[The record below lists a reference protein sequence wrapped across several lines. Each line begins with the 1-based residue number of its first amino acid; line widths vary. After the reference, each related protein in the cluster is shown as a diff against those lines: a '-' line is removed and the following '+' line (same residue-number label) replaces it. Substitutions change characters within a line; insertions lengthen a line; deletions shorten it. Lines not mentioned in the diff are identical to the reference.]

1 MAASAPVFIY
11 RSKTMRL
18 LIADDEAPLRAWLR
32 QLLAQIAPTVD
43 IVAEASDGASA
54 LEQIERLR
62 PDAAL
67 LDIRMPGLSGL
78 DVAARISVPC
88 RVVFVTAYD
97 EFALQAFEQ
106 AAVDYL
112 LKPVTAERLAK
123 TLQRLQ
129 QPAAAETNSGT
140 ATAALLEQLLARL
153 AGAPP
158 DTAIAPLR
166 WLRVGDGDTVRL
178 IDVNEVDHFTA
189 ADKYTTV
196 HIGAQAW
203 LIRVSLKEL
212 EQQLDPQTFWRI
224 HRACLVRVAAIR
236 EVRRDLMG
244 RTWVELRSGAPAL
257 AVSRS
262 HAHRLR
268 EM

>member
-1 MAASAPVFIY
+1 
-11 RSKTMRL
+11 MRL

-32 QLLAQIAPTVD
+32 QLLAQIAPAVD
-43 IVAEASDGASA
+43 IVAEASDGATA

-123 TLQRLQ
+123 TLLRLQ
-129 QPAAAETNSGT
+129 QPP
-140 ATAALLEQLLARL
+140 ATDAIINAALMEQLLARL
-153 AGAPP
+153 ASGTAPLP
-158 DTAIAPLR
+158 PVAPLR
-166 WLRVGDGDTVRL
+166 WLRVGEGDTVRL

-196 HIGAQAW
+196 HVGTQAW
-203 LIRVSLKEL
+203 LIRLSLKEL

-236 EVRRDLMG
+236 AIRRDLMG
-244 RTWVELRSGAPAL
+244 RTWVELNSGAPAL

-262 HAHRLR
+262 HSQRLR

>member
-1 MAASAPVFIY
+1 
-11 RSKTMRL
+11 MRL

-43 IVAEASDGASA
+43 IVAEAGDGMTA

-78 DVAARISVPC
+78 DVAARITAPC

-129 QPAAAETNSGT
+129 QPPATDAT
-140 ATAALLEQLLARL
+140 ATSALMEQLLAHL
-153 AGAPP
+153 AGAAATPP
-158 DTAIAPLR
+158 VTAAPLR
-166 WLRVGDGDTVRL
+166 WLRVGEGDTVRL

-196 HIGAQAW
+196 HVGAQTW
-203 LIRVSLKEL
+203 LIRLSLKEL
-212 EQQLDPQTFWRI
+212 EQQLDPQSFWRI

-236 EVRRDLMG
+236 AVRRDLMG

>member
-1 MAASAPVFIY
+1 
-11 RSKTMRL
+11 MRL

-43 IVAEASDGASA
+43 IVAEAGDGATA

-78 DVAARISVPC
+78 DVAARISAPC

-129 QPAAAETNSGT
+129 QPPAADTSN
-140 ATAALLEQLLARL
+140 ATALMEQLLARL
-153 AGAPP
+153 AGAPA
-158 DTAIAPLR
+158 TAPVGAATAPLR

-196 HIGAQAW
+196 HVGAQAW
-203 LIRVSLKEL
+203 LIRLSLKEL
-212 EQQLDPQTFWRI
+212 EQQLDPQSFWRI
-224 HRACLVRVAAIR
+224 HRACLVRVAAIHA
-236 EVRRDLMG
+236 VRRDLMG
-244 RTWVELRSGAPAL
+244 RTWVDLRSGAPAL